1 MVPDLRP
8 SRPLS
13 AGPTLFFASSPT
25 AWQGLHLRK
34 DCSPAARSC
43 AFAIPIVA
51 AIVNEAKITD
61 FIMLFSLRSPETIFG
76 TDRAV
81 VQSPLPPF
89 NAPKPISV
97 AAVRRHARRR
107 SGRARPPRAD
117 RRRFAGN
124 RARRGGDFGRA
135 SDAPLRI

>member
-13 AGPTLFFASSPT
+13 SGPTLLRASSPT
-25 AWQGLHLRK
+25 EWQGLHLRK
-34 DCSPAARSC
+34 DCSPAARSW

-51 AIVNEAKITD
+51 AIINEAKTSD

-81 VQSPLPPF
+81 VQSPLPPVQRSK
-89 NAPKPISV
+89 ADLGHRCLSSCPPPI
-97 AAVRRHARRR
+97 R
-107 SGRARPPRAD
+107 
-117 RRRFAGN
+117 
-124 RARRGGDFGRA
+124 
-135 SDAPLRI
+135 